1 MPAIMTV
8 VGDGGR
14 VVVPAQYRKALGLKT
29 GDHVMLALEE
39 GEVRLFTPARA
50 AERARALVRRYVPKN
65 KNLTDELPAE
75 RHEEAG
81 RG

>member
-1 MPAIMTV
+1 MTII
-8 VGDGGR
+8 GDGGR
-14 VVVPAQYRKALGLKT
+14 IVVPAQYRKALGLKT

-39 GEVRLFTPARA
+39 GEVRMFTPTRA

-65 KNLTDELPAE
+65 KNLADELLAE
-75 RHEEAG
+75 RREEVG